1 MSYVIAGRAIKNE
14 YLALGTILSTAA
26 IAAVSMS
33 GDKKAPA
40 PVEQQNNIEASSSE
54 EADFIKNFVA
64 EAEKEGSAD
73 KH

>member
-26 IAAVSMS
+26 IAMAATS
-33 GDKKAPA
+33 GEKKAPA
-40 PVEQQNNIEASSSE
+40 PVQEQSNIEASSSE

-64 EAEKEGSAD
+64 EAEKEGHAD

>member
-26 IAAVSMS
+26 IAVAASS
-33 GDKKAPA
+33 GEKKAPA
-40 PVEQQNNIEASSSE
+40 PVAEQKDIEASSS
-54 EADFIKNFVA
+54 IKNFVA
-64 EAEKEGSAD
+64 EAEKDEH